1 METTT
6 EVVIVGG
13 GVIGCAI
20 AYSLRKLQVEVILL
34 ERGAIGSQASGA
46 AAGLLAPL
54 GPLSGPGPFADLVLA
69 GFSCLSS
76 LVPELEEVSGIR
88 LGYEQTGALRVVRN
102 PKRVAHLQKRLSHWQ
117 PLGLQLYW
125 LSGEEARQR
134 EPLLAD
140 DICAAV
146 YAPEES
152 QIQAHSLVQAFA
164 HAAHSHG
171 AIISPHQEIAGLVT
185 Q

>member
-69 GFSCLSS
+69 GFSRLSS
-76 LVPELEEVSGIR
+76 LVPELEEVSGYWGTTCLDRKSPI
-88 LGYEQTGALRVVRN
+88 LRVNSAVREN
-102 PKRVAHLQKRLSHWQ
+102 H
-117 PLGLQLYW
+117 
-125 LSGEEARQR
+125 
-134 EPLLAD
+134 
-140 DICAAV
+140 
-146 YAPEES
+146 
-152 QIQAHSLVQAFA
+152 F
-164 HAAHSHG
+164 
-171 AIISPHQEIAGLVT
+171 
-185 Q
+185 